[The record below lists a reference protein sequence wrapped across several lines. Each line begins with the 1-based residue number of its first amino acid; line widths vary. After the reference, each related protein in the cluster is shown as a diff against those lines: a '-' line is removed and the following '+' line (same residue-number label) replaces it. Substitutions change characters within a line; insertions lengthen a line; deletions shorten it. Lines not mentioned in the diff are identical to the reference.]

1 MNDAKCCQN
10 IPVWKILGV
19 ILTIWLVVFI
29 SVLTWN
35 EIKKHDYIGR
45 ESQQT
50 YTISVDGEG
59 KVTSVP
65 DIAQISLGLE
75 TQKATVAEAQ
85 KENTEKMNKI
95 IAQLKS
101 MGIEEKDI
109 QTTNYNIYPQ
119 YDYTN
124 GRQTLRGYSISQS
137 VNVKIRNL
145 DNVGQIVEKAGSLG
159 ANQVGGLNFT
169 IDDPEK
175 VKQEAREIALVKAKE
190 KAESLAKIAGVKL
203 GKLVSFTESYSQP
216 SSVVYRDSVL
226 KVEGYGMGGG
236 VAVPAPDLQVGSQ
249 DVIVNVVV
257 TYEVL

>member
-1 MNDAKCCQN
+1 MNNAKCCQN

-216 SSVVYRDSVL
+216 GSVVYRDSVL
-226 KVEGYGMGGG
+226 KVEGYGMGGD